1 MSEDMK
7 SVVPC
12 GARAVSKAK
21 KGVGLIAILACMAAA
36 PRAGAVDGTCWQASN
51 PMNWSGH
58 NYSWVN
64 CIVAR
69 DGGVAT
75 FTAGTRINQ
84 DENNLVL
91 GGIDFTTSSP
101 YLYGKDITLTGDAF
115 LRGTKYLSGNTWQ
128 SPKPV
133 IAAKLKGTGSNTITK
148 RGVAEITLCSPFT
161 DIGALD
167 MAEGTL
173 AMTNAPATFLTDVAV
188 RLHGGNVAW
197 RPVLAAGQSASS
209 ARRAASPTERDRARS
224 TSRTATAPPPRSR
237 SARSRA
243 SRTARCSSCPRAGSR
258 RSA

>member
-21 KGVGLIAILACMAAA
+21 KGVGLIAILACMAVA

-84 DENNLVL
+84 DVSNLVL
-91 GGIDFTTSSP
+91 GEDNATCKQP
-101 YLYGKDITLTGDAF
+101 K
-115 LRGTKYLSGNTWQ
+115 RKESG
-128 SPKPV
+128 
-133 IAAKLKGTGSNTITK
+133 
-148 RGVAEITLCSPFT
+148 
-161 DIGALD
+161 
-167 MAEGTL
+167 
-173 AMTNAPATFLTDVAV
+173 
-188 RLHGGNVAW
+188 
-197 RPVLAAGQSASS
+197 
-209 ARRAASPTERDRARS
+209 
-224 TSRTATAPPPRSR
+224 
-237 SARSRA
+237 
-243 SRTARCSSCPRAGSR
+243 
-258 RSA
+258 